1 MRNFREYDIWKEGI
15 QITKEVYLLTKD
27 FPDQEKFGLAS
38 QLQRATVSIPSNIAE
53 GASRKSE
60 VDFARFLEMA
70 LGSVF
75 ELETQLII
83 AKELGY
89 TNSESINELLLNIY
103 QIEKKLNSFITKIR
117 NNSKKPKP
125 TANSQ

>member
-1 MRNFREYDIWKEGI
+1 MRNFRDYDIWKEGI
-15 QITKEVYLLTKD
+15 QITKAVYLLTKD
-27 FPDQEKFGLAS
+27 FPDQEKFGLAT

-89 TNSESINELLLNIY
+89 TNSESINELLINIY

-125 TANSQ
+125 KANSH